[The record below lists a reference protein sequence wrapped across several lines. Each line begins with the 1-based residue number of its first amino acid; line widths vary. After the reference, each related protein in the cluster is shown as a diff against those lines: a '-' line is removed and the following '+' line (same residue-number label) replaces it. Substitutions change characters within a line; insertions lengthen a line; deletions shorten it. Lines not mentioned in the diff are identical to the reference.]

1 MEREPYDKKL
11 EQWLD
16 DALKEIGNTEPRPG
30 IEARVLQNLRSR
42 VQRRTSRF
50 HQRWA
55 LWLTA
60 ATATIAIF
68 ALLVFT
74 GREKPPAPELQHRSD
89 QELLLG
95 VDRLLDQKV
104 PAALEPAL
112 VLTQEIAK
120 SKK

>member
-1 MEREPYDKKL
+1 MDHERLDRKL
-11 EQWLD
+11 EAWLD
-16 DALKEIGNTEPRPG
+16 AALKEHGSAEPRPG

-42 VQRRTSRF
+42 AERRASWIHR
-50 HQRWA
+50 QGV

-60 ATATIAIF
+60 ATAAI
-68 ALLVFT
+68 ALLVLIVFI
-74 GREKPPAPELQHRSD
+74 RHEKPRAPDLAQSSD

-112 VLTQEIAK
+112 VLTQEIVR